1 MKTAFKARVVIDTD
15 KYSSVYGGDG
25 DPPLTLQRI
34 KDEANAGNFSLEW
47 ISSDLDGDGEPVLIF
62 TIK

>member
-1 MKTAFKARVVIDTD
+1 VVIDTD